1 VLTEP
6 REHINPA
13 RPVAKPAQLPVD
25 VPYDATQ
32 AERAPAS
39 AFVEEIAS
47 DSNAIT
53 DQVEVLTLRIER
65 QIGAAT
71 QAPLPRASASS
82 SESSIEQK
90 PLDVPQRA
98 DARPAPDSRRLDPA
112 APSEPKPL
120 ISADVP
126 AAAAHA
132 NLPVASG
139 ASANA
144 PQSDVNASV
153 AAAPPAAS
161 RELIA
166 PEPVSPI
173 PPPRAAE
180 SASAQAGAP
189 VMDSTETVRTLAPLE
204 LADGE
209 ASCWFAIQ
217 LMLREEPIDTEQVP
231 SLGIFTEYRLY
242 SVTGLEQDRV
252 RHVLRVGFFSSELA
266 AQAVAGYLVGY
277 FDSPVVKRVSNAE
290 RERFA
295 DTGVSAR
302 KAVGAS
308 AVHAVIELA
317 TPAPPAE
324 RRAVERR
331 VAERRV
337 DAEPSDT
344 SKRAALEARSLWSR
358 LLAPRTR

>member
-6 REHINPA
+6 CEHVDLA
-13 RPVAKPAQLPVD
+13 RPVAKPAQLPLVL
-25 VPYDATQ
+25 PSDASQ
-32 AERAPAS
+32 ERAPTS
-39 AFVEEIAS
+39 AFVQEIES

-71 QAPLPRASASS
+71 KAPLPPPGSAST
-82 SESSIEQK
+82 SESSIEPK
-90 PLDVPQRA
+90 PLDVPELA

-112 APSEPKPL
+112 APTEPKPL
-120 ISADVP
+120 ISADAP

-144 PQSDVNASV
+144 PQRDVNASV
-153 AAAPPAAS
+153 AAPPAAS

-173 PPPRAAE
+173 PPPRIAQ
-180 SASAQAGAP
+180 SASAQADAP
-189 VMDSTETVRTLAPLE
+189 VMDSTETVRTLTPLE
-204 LADGE
+204 LEDRE
-209 ASCWFAIQ
+209 ASRWFAIQ
-217 LMLREEPIDTEQVP
+217 LMLREEPIDAEQVP
-231 SLGIFTEYRLY
+231 NLGIFAEYRLY

-252 RHVLRVGFFSSELA
+252 RHALRVGFFSSELA

-295 DTGVSAR
+295 DTGLAAR

-308 AVHAVIELA
+308 GVHAVIELA
-317 TPAPPAE
+317 TPVPLAE
-324 RRAVERR
+324 RRALDRR

-337 DAEPSDT
+337 DAAPSDS
-344 SKRAALEARSLWSR
+344 SKRAALEPTSLWSR